1 MPVDNDI
8 SDNTYCH
15 EGSLN
20 LTQPLGFMNVDA
32 ETVHSWMSTMSNVRN
47 SFHNQQ
53 EARIIFFFSH
63 FSAQMGALPLRV
75 FVQNRLSCPAASLQ

>member
-53 EARIIFFFSH
+53 ARIIFFFSVRKWVH
-63 FSAQMGALPLRV
+63 CHCVCLCRIA
-75 FVQNRLSCPAASLQ
+75 